1 MASSSYQDLRLQ
13 RFEIPLPSIF
23 LEQIIHALPKLS
35 NLPLHILKNSSD
47 LELISKHPSSKQEEV
62 WREICKPVSK
72 PRFVFLTTF
81 LYLKLVVAFFC
92 LPGYWWVCG
101 LLETYLCHFDQTS
114 SGSLQLQLGN
124 STSFNAL
131 KISMSLPLVL
141 VRYTISPSIFLRAFI
156 LYSTFQKRSI
166 GRLKL
171 QRNHWVI
178 LWLAGS

>member
-1 MASSSYQDLRLQ
+1 MHSPSSRI
-13 RFEIPLPSIF
+13 FPSIY
-23 LEQIIHALPKLS
+23 LKILPTLNWFPNTPPQNK
-35 NLPLHILKNSSD
+35 KRC
-47 LELISKHPSSKQEEV
+47 EEKYASQF
-62 WREICKPVSK
+62 RK

-92 LPGYWWVCG
+92 LPEYWWVCG